1 VIAACVVPGITQA
14 LAGTRA
20 LKVYVAN
27 LHPETP
33 ETEGFTLQ
41 DHIDALERHGVNVD
55 LVLVGERSSYAS
67 DASSVPTHV
76 VDLSGANGL
85 VHDVQKLA
93 MAVLESAK
101 IEDRRNEGDG
111 SGNTGRD

>member
-1 VIAACVVPGITQA
+1 VPGITQA
-14 LAGTRA
+14 LAGTHA
-20 LKVYVAN
+20 QKIYVAN
-27 LHPETP
+27 LHPEIP

-41 DHIDALERHGVNVD
+41 DHIDALERHGVGVD
-55 LVLVGERSSYAS
+55 LVLVGERSSFATH
-67 DASSVPTHV
+67 AASVPTRV

-85 VHDVQKLA
+85 VHDVQKLS